1 MGLFGKSFED
11 KVHAAIE
18 TLRGQFPM
26 AQIAADIADEVVT
39 LKGHAPDVNIKGQ
52 IMAAFNQ
59 LVETK
64 NTINQIALDKPAAA
78 PAPVAA
84 PAAPAPAAAAPMVGP
99 PAPTGPKIHEVV
111 SGETLSKIS
120 KHYYGDANKYMKIF
134 EANTDILKNPDLI
147 KVGQKLKI
155 PE

>member
-1 MGLFGKSFED
+1 MGLSGKSFEE
-11 KVHAAIE
+11 KVHGAIE
-18 TLRGQFPM
+18 TIRGQFPM
-26 AQIAADIADEVVT
+26 AQIAADIEDEVVT
-39 LKGHAPDVNIKGQ
+39 LKGHAPDINSKGQ

-64 NTINQIALDKPAAA
+64 NTINQIAIDKPAAA
-78 PAPVAA
+78 PDAA
-84 PAAPAPAAAAPMVGP
+84 TAAPAAAAAAPTIGS
-99 PAPTGPKIHEVV
+99 PAPAGPRIHEVV

-134 EANTDILKNPDLI
+134 EANRDILKNPDLI